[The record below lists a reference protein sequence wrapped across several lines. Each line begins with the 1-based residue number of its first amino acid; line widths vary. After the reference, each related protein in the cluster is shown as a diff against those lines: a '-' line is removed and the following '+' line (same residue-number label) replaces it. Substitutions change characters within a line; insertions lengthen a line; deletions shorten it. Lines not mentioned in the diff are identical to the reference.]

1 VGLGMGLVVVA
12 FGNIVGGGVRL
23 VLRCG
28 QDRTREGTTD
38 LVGGEANVRRCHKA
52 HPLTSL
58 DGGDWVSIL
67 MWAYRG
73 GAPPRPQTSSIT
85 YLIGYLFYSLFIFH
99 SLMHQLFS
107 IITFNLHFKY

>member
-1 VGLGMGLVVVA
+1 LGLVVVA

-38 LVGGEANVRRCHKA
+38 LVGEEANVRRFHKA

-58 DGGDWVSIL
+58 GPQLDGGDWVYHFDVGLSL
-67 MWAYRG
+67 CAKRW
-73 GAPPRPQTSSIT
+73 SSSNTTIIS
-85 YLIGYLFYSLFIFH
+85 YLLI
-99 SLMHQLFS
+99 HQLFS
-107 IITFNLHFKY
+107 TILLLIIQTLN